1 MGKLGFVSIIRT
13 TFDVPLA
20 EEMTRQART
29 ALTDAGHTLLG
40 RAEPVTTLEQATEA
54 AVELAALQPELV
66 IVFQATFAD
75 STMIMALAHHVD
87 APLLMW
93 AVPEDHTGGR
103 LRLNSL
109 CGINL
114 AGHALTRARYRYGTI
129 YAAPDDPAALAKVAR
144 YARAAAARRELRHAR
159 IGRVG
164 ENPAGFDTCL
174 MDVVDLKARF
184 GVEIVQID
192 LQGEAFADARAVEP
206 ELVQAAQDRLATRVQ
221 GLDALDQ
228 AGVKG
233 TLGAYVALQNRARRD
248 NLSGYAVRCWPEF
261 FTEMGCAACGAMSM
275 LNDEQTPSSCE
286 ADVNGTIT
294 SLMLQALSGEP
305 AFGSDIVSL
314 DKERDAL
321 VLWHCGLAPLSMAD
335 TEGEGGEQP
344 GVTIHSNRKMP
355 LLMQFPLKPGA
366 VTVARLSE
374 ATGEYRLVIGRGE
387 MVRAPR
393 AFSGTT
399 GMICFE
405 GGSAAALE
413 TILSE
418 GLEHHVSITYGD
430 YVEELLIL
438 AHYYGLPVLR
448 L

>member
-1 MGKLGFVSIIRT
+1 MGKLGFISIIRT

-20 EEMTRQART
+20 EEMTQRART
-29 ALTDAGHTLLG
+29 ALTAAGYSLLG
-40 RAEPVTTLEQATEA
+40 RPEAVTTLEQAA
-54 AVELAALQPELV
+54 AAADELAALQPDLL
-66 IVFQATFAD
+66 IIFQATFAD
-75 STMIMALAHHVD
+75 STMAMALAHTVET
-87 APLLMW
+87 PLLLW
-93 AVPEDHTGGR
+93 AVPEEHTGGR

-129 YAAPDDPAALAKVAR
+129 YALPEDPAALEKVGR
-144 YARAAAARRELRHAR
+144 YARAASARRELRSAR
-159 IGRVG
+159 VGRVG

-174 MDVVDLKARF
+174 MDVADLKSRF
-184 GVEIVQID
+184 GIDIVQID
-192 LQGEAFADARAVEP
+192 LENDVFAEARAADP
-206 ELVQAAQDRLATRVQ
+206 ELVQAAADRLATRVT

-233 TLGAYVALQNRARRD
+233 TLGAYVTLQERARRD

-261 FTEMGCAACGAMSM
+261 FTELGCAACGAMSL

-314 DKERDAL
+314 DYERDAL

-335 TEGEGGEQP
+335 TEGDELP
-344 GVTIHSNRKMP
+344 GTTIHSNRKLP
-355 LLMQFPLKPGA
+355 LLMQFPLKPGV

-387 MVRAPR
+387 VVRAPR

-399 GMICFE
+399 GLVRFA
-405 GGSAAALE
+405 GGSQQTLD
-413 TILSE
+413 TILAE
-418 GLEHHVSITYGD
+418 GLEHHISITYGD

-438 AHYYGLPVLR
+438 AHKFGLPVLQ

>member
-1 MGKLGFVSIIRT
+1 MGKLGFISIIRT

-20 EEMTRQART
+20 EEMTQRARA
-29 ALTDAGHTLLG
+29 ALTAAGHTLLG
-40 RAEPVTTLEQATEA
+40 QAEAVTTLEQAA
-54 AVELAALQPELV
+54 AAAEDLAALQPDLL

-75 STMIMALAHHVD
+75 STMVMALVHTVD
-87 APLLMW
+87 APLLLW
-93 AVPEDHTGGR
+93 AVPEEHTGGR

-114 AGHALTRARYRYGTI
+114 GGHALTRARYRYGTI
-129 YAAPDDPAALAKVAR
+129 YAAPEDPAALSKVEQ
-144 YARAAAARRELRHAR
+144 YTRAAVARRELRTAR

-184 GVEIVQID
+184 GVDIVQID
-192 LQGEAFADARAVEP
+192 LQNEAFVEARAADP
-206 ELVQAAQDRLATRVQ
+206 ELVQAAADRLATRVT
-221 GLDALDQ
+221 GLGELDQ
-228 AGVKG
+228 TAVKG
-233 TLGAYVALQNRARRD
+233 TLGAYVTLQDRARRD

-261 FTEMGCAACGAMSM
+261 FTELGCAACGAMSM

-305 AFGSDIVSL
+305 AFGSDVVSL
-314 DKERDAL
+314 DQERDAL

-335 TEGEGGEQP
+335 TEGDEAP
-344 GVTIHSNRKMP
+344 GTTIHSNRKLP
-355 LLMQFPLKPGA
+355 LLMQFPLKPGI
-366 VTVARLSE
+366 VTIARLSE
-374 ATGEYRLVIGRGE
+374 ATGEYRLVVGRGE
-387 MVRAPR
+387 VVRAPR

-399 GMICFE
+399 GLVRVD
-405 GGSAAALE
+405 GGSQHALD
-413 TILSE
+413 TILTE
-418 GLEHHVSITYGD
+418 GLEHHISITYGD
-430 YVEELLIL
+430 YTAELVIL
-438 AHYYGLPVLR
+438 ANMLGLPVLQ

>member
-1 MGKLGFVSIIRT
+1 MGKLGFVSIVRA

-20 EEMTRQART
+20 EEMTRAARE
-29 ALTDAGHTLLG
+29 ALTAAGHTLLG
-40 RAEPVTTLEQATEA
+40 RPTPVTTLDEATA
-54 AVELAALQPELV
+54 AAEELATLAPDLLL
-66 IVFQATFAD
+66 VFQATFAD
-75 STMIMALAHHVD
+75 STMVMALAHAVD
-87 APLLMW
+87 VPLLLW

-129 YAAPDDPAALAKVAR
+129 YAAPDDPAALIKIER
-144 YARAAAARRELRHAR
+144 FARAATVRRELRATR

-174 MDVVDLKARF
+174 MDVIDLRTRF
-184 GVEIVQID
+184 GVEIVQLD
-192 LQGEAFADARAVEP
+192 LQNEVFAEARAADP
-206 ELVQAAQDRLATRVQ
+206 ELVQAAVDRLATRVS
-221 GLDALDQ
+221 GLEALDQ
-228 AGVKG
+228 TGVQG
-233 TLGAYVALQNRARRD
+233 TLGVYVTLQDRARRD

-261 FTEMGCAACGAMSM
+261 FTELGCAACGAMSM

-294 SLMLQALSGEP
+294 SVMLQTLSGEP
-305 AFGSDIVSL
+305 AFGTDVVSL
-314 DKERDAL
+314 DRERDAL

-335 TEGEGGEQP
+335 TEGGETP
-344 GVTIHSNRKMP
+344 GTTIHSNRKLP
-355 LLMQFPLKPGA
+355 LLMQFPLKPGV

-387 MVRAPR
+387 MIRAPR

-399 GMICFE
+399 GLLRFE
-405 GGSAAALE
+405 HGSSQALD
-413 TILSE
+413 TILTE
-418 GLEHHVSITYGD
+418 GLEHHISITYGD
-430 YVEELLIL
+430 YVEELRLL
-438 AHYYGLPVLR
+438 AHLLGLPVLQ